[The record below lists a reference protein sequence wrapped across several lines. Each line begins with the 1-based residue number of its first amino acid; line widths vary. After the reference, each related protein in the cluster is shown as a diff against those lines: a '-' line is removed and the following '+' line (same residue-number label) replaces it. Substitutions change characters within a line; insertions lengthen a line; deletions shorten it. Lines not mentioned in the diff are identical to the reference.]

1 MSSLKVVDDN
11 HIPEPN
17 ACRHS
22 VTHCLLTS
30 EMPLFENRSF
40 SNIDRGKKVETVA
53 TTQE

>member
-17 ACRHS
+17 PYRHS
-22 VTHCLLTS
+22 VTYFLLTS

-40 SNIDRGKKVETVA
+40 SDIDRCKKVKTVA